1 MRLLVYGLI
10 LLLLVRCKEHSEP
23 SEKPTNGT
31 ISYAKGFD
39 ISYDGSY
46 TKLFL
51 KKNAGT
57 EDSESEE
64 FLLLGKNEKM
74 PDGVDPKQVIRIPVQ
89 KVVVTS
95 TTHIPMME
103 LLNEENTL
111 IGFPNLTYISSER
124 TRKRIAKGEVAE
136 LGNDDNLNTE
146 ILLELHP
153 EVVMTIATPLANPQE
168 KILKNAGII
177 VLPNGDWL
185 EETPLGRAEWI
196 KFFGALYN
204 KDKEADSI
212 FRAIESSYLE
222 AKKIAQHALKK
233 PTVLSGALTKEIWYL
248 PAGQSYM
255 AHFLQDAATDYLWAD
270 TTGKGS
276 LSLSFENVF
285 EKASQADLWI
295 APGHYKSMDE
305 LQEVNRHYAEFEPF
319 KTKSV
324 YSFATVTGDNG
335 GSLFY
340 ERAPIQ
346 PHIVLKDLIKT
357 AHPELL
363 PGYQP
368 FFLKPLD

>member
-285 EKASQADLWI
+285 EKARQADLWI